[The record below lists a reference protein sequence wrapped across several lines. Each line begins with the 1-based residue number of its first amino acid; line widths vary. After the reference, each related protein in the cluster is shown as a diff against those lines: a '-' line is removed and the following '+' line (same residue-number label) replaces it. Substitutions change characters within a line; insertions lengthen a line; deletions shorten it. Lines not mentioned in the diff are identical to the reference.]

1 MLVLEKREV
10 KVLKATNRIYINT
23 LTPNFYFKN
32 KNEKIVNLKNCCVK
46 L

>member
-10 KVLKATNRIYINT
+10 QVLKATNRIYINT
-23 LTPNFYFKN
+23 LTPNFYFKD
-32 KNEKIVNLKNCCVK
+32 KYGKVMNLKNCCVK

>member
-1 MLVLEKREV
+1 MLVLEKKDF

-23 LTPNFYFKN
+23 LIPKFYFKN
-32 KNEKIVNLKNCCVK
+32 KIGKIVNMSNSCVK

>member
-10 KVLKATNRIYINT
+10 KALKATNRIYINT

-32 KNEKIVNLKNCCVK
+32 KYGREVNLDNCCVK